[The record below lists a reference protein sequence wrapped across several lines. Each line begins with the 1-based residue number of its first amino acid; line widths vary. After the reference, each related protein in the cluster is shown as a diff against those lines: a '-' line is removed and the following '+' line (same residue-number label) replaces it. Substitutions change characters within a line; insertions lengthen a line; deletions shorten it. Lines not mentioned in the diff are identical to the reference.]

1 MKYNSNTD
9 IGETKNSLDSFAA
22 STLTSLSLDDT
33 PTTPEQRKKLS
44 SLKMR
49 NSHRSLSLSTSSERS
64 TSCINDTPTT
74 PEQHKKLSS
83 LKTRYSRRSLSLS
96 TSSERSTSGI
106 TSHHSN
112 EMLPVTEDG
121 EEFDGKIS
129 TLPIVTF
136 DGGRI
141 GKEGVASDTEGETTV
156 DLSSAINEKKIKS
169 KSLDQAGKLKTRKR
183 PFQMFRNLFRRKS
196 NRKKSTHHKE
206 SLTDTTCSGD
216 TRIG

>member
-9 IGETKNSLDSFAA
+9 IEETKNSLDSFAA

-33 PTTPEQRKKLS
+33 PTTTLT
-44 SLKMR
+44 
-49 NSHRSLSLSTSSERS
+49 SLSLD
-64 TSCINDTPTT
+64 DTPTT
-74 PEQHKKLSS
+74 PEQHTFQRKLSS
-83 LKTRYSRRSLSLS
+83 LKTRNSCRSLSLS

-106 TSHHSN
+106 TSHHSS

-141 GKEGVASDTEGETTV
+141 GKEGVALDTEGETTV
-156 DLSSAINEKKIKS
+156 DLSSAIHEKKIKS

-196 NRKKSTHHKE
+196 NRKKSSHHNE
-206 SLTDTTCSGD
+206 SLTDSGD
-216 TRIG
+216 KRIG

>member
-22 STLTSLSLDDT
+22 STLTSLSLD
-33 PTTPEQRKKLS
+33 
-44 SLKMR
+44 
-49 NSHRSLSLSTSSERS
+49 
-64 TSCINDTPTT
+64 DTPTT

-141 GKEGVASDTEGETTV
+141 GKESVASDTEGETTV
-156 DLSSAINEKKIKS
+156 DLSSSINEKKIKS

>member
-33 PTTPEQRKKLS
+33 PTTPEQHKKLS
-44 SLKMR
+44 SLKTQ

-64 TSCINDTPTT
+64 TSGINDTPTT

-83 LKTRYSRRSLSLS
+83 LKTRNYRRSLSLS
-96 TSSERSTSGI
+96 TSSERSTSGTCI
-106 TSHHSN
+106 TSNLSN

-121 EEFDGKIS
+121 EETDGKIS
-129 TLPIVTF
+129 TFPIDTS

-156 DLSSAINEKKIKS
+156 DLSSSINEKKIKS
-169 KSLDQAGKLKTRKR
+169 KSLDQTGKLKTRKR

-206 SLTDTTCSGD
+206 SLTDNGD
-216 TRIG
+216 KRIG